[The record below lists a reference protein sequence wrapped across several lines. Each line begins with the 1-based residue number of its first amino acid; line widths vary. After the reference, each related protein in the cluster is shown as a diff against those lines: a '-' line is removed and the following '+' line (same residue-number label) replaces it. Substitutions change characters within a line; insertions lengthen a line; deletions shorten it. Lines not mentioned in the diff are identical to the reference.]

1 MLDTVERLF
10 ATTRIQLPESSR
22 DMVLSRVILVCD
34 WSPKPVDLLFRHKRD
49 RWWYSAAVRSAD
61 CESTVDEAASTELSV
76 GLDAIAADKRG
87 R

>member
-34 WSPKPVDLLFRHKRD
+34 WSPKPVDAPSF
-49 RWWYSAAVRSAD
+49 SAQTRSL
-61 CESTVDEAASTELSV
+61 VV
-76 GLDAIAADKRG
+76 
-87 R
+87 